1 QVILQQ
7 RERFYE
13 SKQDLVEKVGDYL
26 VQQVPI
32 KQYNALKNT
41 FHERTEK
48 RIDKD
53 NEEIYFTF
61 WLYFFYRFD
70 NGLRG
75 IEWFYED
82 KKGKLTP
89 EELSMTKNWMDM
101 RIRFLKAVDETEETA
116 IFKDVLTGENF
127 PVSND
132 EEKLLTNYPWI
143 RTLYY
148 FNGLRYNVSPYN
160 LENAL
165 ETLET
170 LKKEENLST
179 EEVIE
184 AHFPELIASLLEPIS
199 VHKGISEVAEYSLT
213 YSLNNPVI
221 VSEFLRS

>member
-1 QVILQQ
+1 I
-7 RERFYE
+7 
-13 SKQDLVEKVGDYL
+13 S
-26 VQQVPI
+26 
-32 KQYNALKNT
+32 T
-41 FHERTEK
+41 
-48 RIDKD
+48 
-53 NEEIYFTF
+53 
-61 WLYFFYRFD
+61 LYTYTTLFRS
-70 NGLRG
+70 
-75 IEWFYED
+75 YED
-82 KKGKLTP
+82 NKRKLTP

-132 EEKLLTNYPWI
+132 EENLIYFYPWI
-143 RTLYY
+143 CTSAFLEPFNGLYY

-184 AHFPELIASLLEPIS
+184 AHFPE
-199 VHKGISEVAEYSLT
+199 
-213 YSLNNPVI
+213 
-221 VSEFLRS
+221 